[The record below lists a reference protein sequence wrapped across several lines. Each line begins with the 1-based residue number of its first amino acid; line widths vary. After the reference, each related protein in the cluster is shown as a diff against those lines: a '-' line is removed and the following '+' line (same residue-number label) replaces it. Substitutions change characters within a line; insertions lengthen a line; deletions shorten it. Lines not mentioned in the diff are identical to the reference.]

1 MMVTALLWVCV
12 VTWAAPVSREQALKS
27 AMEFLGKTPGMS
39 QGKGMKLA
47 ARRPLLE
54 SAVGQDHACYYVFN
68 VGEQDGF
75 VIVSGD
81 DRTPAIMG
89 YASEGTFKSDEL
101 PQNMKAW
108 LEGYAEQ
115 IEWLGHQKSPRH
127 LTLND
132 GEPATDHASVAPLI
146 TTRWNQGSPYN
157 DLCPIDPT
165 NDNERSV
172 TGCVAT
178 AMAQV
183 LAYHRAPNRT
193 VRPIPAFTTETAG
206 IFVDEMPVTALDWAN
221 MLNTY
226 KGSETDAQ
234 KKAVATLML
243 LCGASVEMDYT
254 ANSSG
259 ASSDIIVSALRTYF
273 GYASSTHR
281 ADRNNYRAT
290 DWDALIYG
298 ELANCRPVLYGGHSA
313 GGGHAFVID
322 GYDHDGL
329 YHVNWG
335 WGGQCDGYFLLSV
348 LNPDSNEGIGASSS
362 SDGYSYYQDALIGCT
377 PYEGEAEGELPLM
390 ATYNLSVTSDK
401 VLTRNS
407 SGNFVFSMQAEIYSA
422 ASETHEFKIGFGIY
436 DTTGEMVGTQ
446 YWYDDTIDP
455 GWGWNA
461 LNFNN
466 VEFGSDLP
474 NGIYE
479 IALVSGITDNDDWY
493 RNWRSDGAYIQARI
507 EGNKCYLTE
516 PTVDISGTVTVEG
529 KAEARL
535 PVRLSFNLTNNGTNF
550 LKDVILM
557 VDGEEMGGT
566 HLEIDA
572 GHSSTITLEFK
583 PETEGTKTIGLAY
596 WNKGYQTL
604 IESEITVEAAQE
616 KQVVCN
622 ALSVSGLNDSNVLRT
637 NTATLTAEVENT
649 GEGVY
654 NDRIYLILFYK
665 VDDAWKVYEYQ
676 RPTIRLAP
684 GEKKIISA
692 TFEDLPDATLF
703 AADVQYR
710 TNEGRAKYAGQ
721 EIEFTTDFAQE
732 PEPEPIKGDVNG
744 DGVVD
749 IADVVAIYNIM
760 AGKK

>member
-1 MMVTALLWVCV
+1 
-12 VTWAAPVSREQALKS
+12 
-27 AMEFLGKTPGMS
+27 
-39 QGKGMKLA
+39 
-47 ARRPLLE
+47 
-54 SAVGQDHACYYVFN
+54 VFN

-193 VRPIPAFTTETAG
+193 VRPIPAFTTERAG
-206 IFVDEMPVTALDWAN
+206 IFVDEMPVSALDWSN
-221 MLNTY
+221 KLNTY
-226 KGSETDAQ
+226 KGSKSDAQ
-234 KKAVATLML
+234 NKSVATLML

-348 LNPDSNEGIGASSS
+348 LNPDSNARLACDHIKAINMAMDQLQHRAASTGILFNMLPEEFTLRQAQTV
-362 SDGYSYYQDALIGCT
+362 YEAIIGRKT
-377 PYEGEAEGELPLM
+377 D
-390 ATYNLSVTSDK
+390 T
-401 VLTRNS
+401 
-407 SGNFVFSMQAEIYSA
+407 GNFRRDIKKML
-422 ASETHEFKIGFGIY
+422 KP
-436 DTTGEMVGTQ
+436 TG
-446 YWYDDTIDP
+446 
-455 GWGWNA
+455 
-461 LNFNN
+461 
-466 VEFGSDLP
+466 
-474 NGIYE
+474 
-479 IALVSGITDNDDWY
+479 
-493 RNWRSDGAYIQARI
+493 R
-507 EGNKCYLTE
+507 KCAT
-516 PTVDISGTVTVEG
+516 GG
-529 KAEARL
+529 KAAELYRFNPL
-535 PVRLSFNLTNNGTNF
+535 YSFL
-550 LKDVILM
+550 
-557 VDGEEMGGT
+557 EE
-566 HLEIDA
+566 
-572 GHSSTITLEFK
+572 
-583 PETEGTKTIGLAY
+583 
-596 WNKGYQTL
+596 
-604 IESEITVEAAQE
+604 
-616 KQVVCN
+616 
-622 ALSVSGLNDSNVLRT
+622 
-637 NTATLTAEVENT
+637 
-649 GEGVY
+649 
-654 NDRIYLILFYK
+654 
-665 VDDAWKVYEYQ
+665 
-676 RPTIRLAP
+676 
-684 GEKKIISA
+684 KI
-692 TFEDLPDATLF
+692 
-703 AADVQYR
+703 
-710 TNEGRAKYAGQ
+710 
-721 EIEFTTDFAQE
+721 
-732 PEPEPIKGDVNG
+732 
-744 DGVVD
+744 
-749 IADVVAIYNIM
+749 
-760 AGKK
+760 